1 MRVVCDGCKRVL
13 ANKGSL
19 KNHLK
24 LVISNQKFRF
34 SFETKQLK
42 LFILFR
48 NSIVVYCIELLCILS
63 EILVTL
69 FHFVT
74 NLENQ
79 GFGSENQDFFWRI
92 RIRIWIQAK
101 NLHADPDSGG
111 IRGRGMVV
119 KGKNYFFF
127 SFFHVSDVS

>member
-34 SFETKQLK
+34 SFQTKQLK

-79 GFGSENQDFFWRI
+79 GFRSENQDFF
-92 RIRIWIQAK
+92 
-101 NLHADPDSGG
+101 LADPDPDLDPGKKSSCGSGFWG
-111 IRGRGMVV
+111 YPGEGAGG
-119 KGKNYFFF
+119 KGKK
-127 SFFHVSDVS
+127 